1 MVKNNVLDRSKG
13 RCELCGSSEAVIVY
27 EVPPQIN
34 TGDAFSMAVCENCLS
49 QIEKRSEAD
58 IAHWQKLLPTAMWS
72 EVTAVQV
79 VAWRMLNRFKN
90 ESWAQDNL
98 DLMYFDDETL
108 SWAKALGDEDAGS
121 SVDLHRDVNGNTLND
136 GDSVVL
142 TKTLN
147 VKGSTISA
155 KLGTIVRN
163 IRLVPDNTEQIEGRV
178 EGQLI
183 VILTKY
189 VKKQ

>member
-1 MVKNNVLDRSKG
+1 MTV
-13 RCELCGSSEAVIVY
+13 ELTSAIFKPKAEIS
-27 EVPPQIN
+27 P
-34 TGDAFSMAVCENCLS
+34 
-49 QIEKRSEAD
+49 
-58 IAHWQKLLPTAMWS
+58 AHWQKHLPVAMWS
-72 EVTAVQV
+72 EVPAVQV
-79 VAWRMLNRFKN
+79 VCWRMLNRFKN

-98 DLMYFDDETL
+98 DMLYFDDETL
-108 SWAKALGDEDAGS
+108 SWAKALGDEDAGT
-121 SVDLHRDVNGNTLND
+121 SVDLHRDVNGNILHD

-142 TKTLN
+142 IKTLN

-163 IRLVPDNTEQIEGRV
+163 IRLVPNNSSQIEGRV

-183 VILTKY
+183 VILTQY

>member
-13 RCELCGSSEAVIVY
+13 RCELCGSAEAVTAY

-58 IAHWQKLLPTAMWS
+58 TAHWQKLLPTAMWS

-108 SWAKALGDEDAGS
+108 SWAKALGDEDADS